1 MQTTAVTSQ
10 QFASSVLAV
19 PPLARDAS
27 GKISREE
34 NQKIVQH
41 IESGGVSMLLYGG
54 NANLYHVRPSEYAD
68 LLSMLQDIV
77 GTDTLVIP
85 SVGPSYGMMMDQ
97 AEILK
102 NTDYPTTMVLPASAV
117 MTEAGVLNGFRDFVQ
132 AFGKPAVLYIK
143 AEGYVSPDGAADL
156 VDEGLVSFIKY
167 AIVRDRPEEDEFL
180 TRLLERVDPK
190 KVCSGI
196 GEQPAIVHMQKFGLA
211 GFTSGCVCVNPAA
224 SQRMLAAIGNGDY
237 EAAEIVR
244 KAFGPLEFLR
254 NEIHPIRVLHEA
266 VRLAGIAETGRQLPL
281 LSGIADSAEA
291 DVKKAASDLLAIG

>member
-1 MQTTAVTSQ
+1 MQTTAVTPQ
-10 QFASSVLAV
+10 QFVSSVLAV

-27 GKISREE
+27 GAISREE
-34 NQKIVQH
+34 NKKIVQH
-41 IESGGVSMLLYGG
+41 IEGGGVSMLLYGG
-54 NANLYHVRPSEYAD
+54 NANLYHVRPGEYAD
-68 LLSMLQDIV
+68 LLSMLQDIA

-97 AEILK
+97 ADILK
-102 NTDYPTTMVLPASAV
+102 NTDYPTAMVLPASAV

-237 EAAEIVR
+237 DAAEIVR

-266 VRLAGIAETGRQLPL
+266 VRLAGIADTGRQLPL
-281 LSGIADSAEA
+281 LSGIADSAEV